1 MANVIDLTIA
11 LERSATDSL
20 ILSLRGHECQHL
32 QRLLAAC
39 TSLRRL
45 HLHFNHN
52 PFHGDTLEYVWKK

>member
-1 MANVIDLTIA
+1 MANVRILIIA

-20 ILSLRGHECQHL
+20 IRSPRWHKRQHL

-45 HLHFNHN
+45 HLHFKHN
-52 PFHGDTLEYVWKK
+52 PFRGDTLEYVWKK